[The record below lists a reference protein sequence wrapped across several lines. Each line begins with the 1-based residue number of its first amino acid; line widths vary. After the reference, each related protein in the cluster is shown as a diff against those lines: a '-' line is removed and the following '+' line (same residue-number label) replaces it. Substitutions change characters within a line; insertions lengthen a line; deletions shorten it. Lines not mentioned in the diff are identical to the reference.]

1 MKNSLSRDCIFD
13 IIYFS
18 GPHIKLRVNRLF
30 PGGKK
35 SMTTRKSS
43 WLGKCFSFCGN
54 NKT

>member
-30 PGGKK
+30 PGGKEK
-35 SMTTRKSS
+35 YDHSQEFLAWEVLFFLWK
-43 WLGKCFSFCGN
+43 
-54 NKT
+54 